1 MNKINYYIY
10 VRNRLKNGIKD
21 NNNYDIIKFTENSK
35 GKGRYAHMK
44 WTEITIKTSTEAVE
58 AITNILYEQ
67 NVGGVSIEDPK
78 DFKFQKKN
86 DYDWDFV
93 EEEIFNSGYDGVII
107 KTYITEE
114 RDVTADINTI
124 KEKIDNLKAFGIDV
138 GEAIVEL
145 SQVDEEDWANEWKNY
160 YKPTKVG
167 EKIVVKPTWE
177 EYYKQDGDLI
187 IELDPGMA
195 FGTGTHETTT
205 MCIRELEKFVKEDTK
220 VFDIGCGSGILA
232 IAAAKLGAKDV
243 LAVDLDEVA
252 VKVSKENIELNK
264 VEDKVVAMYGNLM
277 EVVHEKADI
286 VVANIIAD
294 IIKILA
300 KDIKNFMKDDAVFIS
315 SGIIHAKVD
324 EVKEAL
330 VANGLEVLYVESL
343 GEWNAIV
350 SKIK

>member
-1 MNKINYYIY
+1 
-10 VRNRLKNGIKD
+10 
-21 NNNYDIIKFTENSK
+21 
-35 GKGRYAHMK
+35 MK
-44 WTEITIKTSTEAVE
+44 WTEITIKTTTEAVE
-58 AITNILYEQ
+58 AVTNILYDM

-86 DYDWDFV
+86 EYDWDFV

-114 RDVTADINTI
+114 RDVTDDINII
-124 KEKIDNLKAFGIDV
+124 KERINALKGFGIDI
-138 GEAIVEL
+138 GDAIVEL
-145 SQVDEEDWANEWKNY
+145 SEVDEQDWANEWKNY
-160 YKPTKVG
+160 YKPTKIG

-177 EYYKQDGDLI
+177 EYEKKEDDLI
-187 IELDPGMA
+187 VELDPGMA

-205 MCIRELEKFVKEDTK
+205 MCIQQLEKYVNENSK

-232 IAAAKLGAKDV
+232 ISAAKLGAKDV

-252 VKVSKENIELNK
+252 VKVSKENVSLNNVDVK
-264 VEDKVVAMYGNLM
+264 VRHGNLM
-277 EVVHEKADI
+277 EVVNDKADI

-300 KDIKNFMKDDAVFIS
+300 KDIKNFMKEDAVFIS
-315 SGIIHAKVD
+315 SGIIHKKVD
-324 EVKEAL
+324 EVK
-330 VANGLEVLYVESL
+330 NSLEENDLEIVEIQTL